1 MSDIVARLIT
11 NDLYERRLRAA
22 EEIVRLRARVAELE
36 KTLAEANEEADVRDG
51 DGDTLVGQI
60 KMYVQHRHYLASQNI
75 THRKRVA
82 ELEAENAKLREAVTW
97 RPIGDLKPSIGE
109 YVLLSIHMMGK
120 RTPELGYRDP
130 LGIVRS
136 NYRAVCDYATHWIP
150 LPEAPR

>member
-97 RPIGDLKPSIGE
+97 RPIGDLKGNYILDSLAIMERLESFVSGTK
-109 YVLLSIHMMGK
+109 GK
-120 RTPELGYRDP
+120 RLTYKAL
-130 LGIVRS
+130 IQ
-136 NYRAVCDYATHWIP
+136 
-150 LPEAPR
+150 